1 MRCLIPRKCLF
12 ITTVLTLAVA
22 ADPVAWSGDIVLHLE
37 EPVALSTYAG
47 VANVRGWA
55 VGSAG
60 ISRVE
65 LYVDNQFETNI
76 PVGGLRPDVGSS
88 YPSYPNSANAGYSM
102 AYNYS
107 ELAAGQHTILVRV
120 IDADGAHQ
128 EATATFDVA
137 RFDNP
142 YIADPTSISL
152 NGATVS
158 SSGSSIFIYNMTADG
173 KTYDV
178 RLDWQTPAQ
187 NFMLVQIVPTGGT
200 PPPPPP
206 PPPPPES

>member
-1 MRCLIPRKCLF
+1 MICFMLRKCLF
-12 ITTVLTLAVA
+12 IGAMLALTVA
-22 ADPVAWSGDIVLHLE
+22 AGPVAWSGDIVLHLE
-37 EPVALSTYAG
+37 EPVDISTYAG
-47 VANVRGWA
+47 VANVRGWV

-60 ISRVE
+60 INRVE

-107 ELAAGQHTILVRV
+107 ELTAGQHTILVRA
-120 IDADGAHQ
+120 IDAGGVRQ

-142 YIADPTSISL
+142 YIADPTTISL

-158 SSGSSIFIYNMTADG
+158 GSGRSIFIYNMTADG

-187 NFMLVQIVPTGGT
+187 NFMLVQIVPTGDT
-200 PPPPPP
+200 PPLPPP